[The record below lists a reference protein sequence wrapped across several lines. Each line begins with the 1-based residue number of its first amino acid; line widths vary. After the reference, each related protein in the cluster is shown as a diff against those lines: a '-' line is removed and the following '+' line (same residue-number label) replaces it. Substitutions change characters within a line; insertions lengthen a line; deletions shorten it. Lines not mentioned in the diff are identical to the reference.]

1 MNSISSLTNSLEH
14 YKKRT
19 GEFANRSMCSIK
31 KSAQSCLQTAASYAR
46 AYPKTTLTLKV
57 SALTGA
63 LATTAWYIH
72 QTVQHDSSP
81 DLPPF
86 CSEELF
92 NNRTFAP
99 HLNSFSTPT
108 PPPMPE
114 PITLLQQTVAQAPS
128 PTPPSVVHLTATPEP
143 PHFRSIITTFPSPS
157 RTPSPSALKAAPL
170 PTLKAMQDVSDSCLS
185 TLNNL
190 QPQTQFPNN
199 PPPLHNLTI
208 AKEHLSNSI
217 KQLHHFA
224 KTAPDAT
231 LHMLH
236 QALSPLNAL
245 ANKLNKPTQFPKN
258 PPPLHNLTIAEE
270 NLSNS
275 IKQLHHFV
283 KTAPDATLHMLHQ
296 ALSPLNA
303 LANKLNKPTQFPKNP
318 PPLHNLTIAE
328 ENLSNSIK
336 QLYHF
341 VKTAP
346 DATLHTIYQVTKRH
360 QAQVQSQLRPPLSVK
375 TIHTAFATISL
386 YVVNQLAQHTIA
398 LLQSTLNVIP
408 ITPLSSFSK
417 NALETTKSALYA
429 GWQQWTILRHTLSN
443 ITKWTTLQLST
454 PNQPFEKLSSP
465 LTSRIFSAPSPRP
478 TPSFLPK
485 PNLRCNASDAPD
497 NLPSPPRYETT
508 GWAQSL
514 LNTQTGRWAT
524 ERLLETFFNGLSGL
538 SDHIDSQG
546 ISLDSSSHRPTATPD
561 SSPQALFPSQ
571 RDIQILSG
579 IASGAVQATRRQ
591 AFSQKTP

>member
-224 KTAPDAT
+224 
-231 LHMLH
+231 
-236 QALSPLNAL
+236 
-245 ANKLNKPTQFPKN
+245 
-258 PPPLHNLTIAEE
+258 
-270 NLSNS
+270 
-275 IKQLHHFV
+275 